1 MREIWKSAEE
11 AVITGDVQK
20 LDRLLRDHRQLL
32 TENTPPPYV
41 PRGPGPCYEGGDA
54 RSIIARAYHFESC
67 AELEHHRD
75 AVKRD
80 EPVARLESAVD
91 AALCGDV
98 P

>member
-41 PRGPGPCYEGGDA
+41 PRGPGPCYCDVVA
-54 RSIIARAYHFESC
+54 LRMRAGAMAPQRWFE
-67 AELEHHRD
+67 EPPRD
-75 AVKRD
+75 DFVGQLQADR
-80 EPVARLESAVD
+80 RML
-91 AALCGDV
+91 AALGAH